1 MWFLNSSSQ
10 RVFCFLQMVYANVFS
25 VLLQAVLMEKW
36 HFAIGNNEYSMRH
49 FLGELMDSLCSMA
62 AAIL

>member
-1 MWFLNSSSQ
+1 MCFLNSSSQ
-10 RVFCFLQMVYANVFS
+10 RLFCFWEMVYANVVS

-49 FLGELMDSLCSMA
+49 FLGELMDRLYSTA